1 MKPQK
6 TYVVTGASGLLGRAL
21 CNELEAEGH
30 RVVRVGRQPAMAS
43 GRHVNAPN
51 DVAWDPGRGML
62 DASSFAGADG
72 VVHLAGANVGQR
84 WTPAHKNAI
93 LQSRVDG
100 TTLLMKGLTTV
111 GYQGPVVTA
120 SAVGIYGN
128 RADVCT
134 EDAPR
139 GTGFLAEVVEAWEG
153 AATAHAPAGARLALA
168 RLGVVLAPSGGSLD
182 RMRRI
187 YNLGL
192 GAPLGDG
199 TQWMSWIHLSDA
211 VRALRHCLD
220 HDLSGPVNATAP
232 QPVQNRDFSKA
243 LARAMGRP
251 HWAPAVPAWALRM
264 ALGEMADV
272 VLHSQR
278 AVPSVL
284 RDAGF
289 AWEHSELSEA
299 LRACMR

>member
-30 RVVRVGRQPAMAS
+30 LVVRVGRSPAPS
-43 GRHVNAPN
+43 KGRRSNAAL
-51 DVAWDPGRGML
+51 DVAWDPGRGIL
-62 DASSFAGADG
+62 DASPFEGADG

-84 WTPAHKNAI
+84 WTAAHKQAI
-93 LQSRVDG
+93 LRSRVDG

-128 RADVCT
+128 RTDACT
-134 EDAPR
+134 ERALR

-153 AATAHAPAGARLALA
+153 AATANVPPGARLALV

-182 RMRRI
+182 RMRRV

-220 HDLSGPVNATAP
+220 QNLQGPVNATAP

-243 LARAMGRP
+243 LADAMGRP
-251 HWAPAVPAWALRM
+251 HWAPAVPSWALRL

-278 AVPSVL
+278 AVPAVL

-289 AWEHSELSEA
+289 AWEHPELPEA
-299 LRACMR
+299 LRACIR